1 MSRDP
6 RGFSISELLV
16 VLALIGIV
24 VAVGIPMANEQV
36 RLAKVRSAADQLA
49 MDIKAAR
56 MIAVSTRDS
65 GLDMV
70 VMTEPDNYYE
80 YPDNSGVMR
89 HIDMPTGVR
98 ITSSDS
104 PITFRLN
111 GSLDAAATT
120 VIEIDLS
127 GTVIERWTIKTN
139 LLGVSTTE
147 RDRIAS

>member
-1 MSRDP
+1 
-6 RGFSISELLV
+6 
-16 VLALIGIV
+16 
-24 VAVGIPMANEQV
+24 
-36 RLAKVRSAADQLA
+36 

-70 VMTEPDNYYE
+70 VMTDPDNYYE
-80 YPDNSGVMR
+80 YPDNSGVIR
-89 HIDMPTGVR
+89 HIDMPAGVR

-127 GTVIERWTIKTN
+127 GTVIERWTISTN

-147 RDRIAS
+147 RARIAS